1 MVDIQT
7 ASIAAASA
15 SVTLAAIYYVWQI
28 RHQTKMRQT
37 DLVMRLYSTY
47 YSKEFTEAL
56 TRYLTADFRNYDDFV
71 EKYGP
76 IPSENP
82 VQIAFQMVST
92 FFEGVGELLHKKLID
107 IELVEDL
114 FAVELYW
121 TKAEPLMK
129 DLRKQFAPELWEW
142 FEYLHN
148 EMKKR
153 KQQQAS
159 KKA

>member
-7 ASIAAASA
+7 ISIAVASA
-15 SVTLAAIYYVWQI
+15 SVTVAAIYYVWQI
-28 RHQTKMRQT
+28 RHQTRIRQT

-47 YSKEFTEAL
+47 YSKEFSEAL
-56 TRYLTADFRNYDDFV
+56 TRYLTADFKNFDDFV

-82 VQIAFQMVST
+82 VQIAFQMVGT

-107 IELVEDL
+107 AEIVEDI
-114 FAVELYW
+114 FAVEVYW
-121 TKAEPLMK
+121 TKVEPLMK
-129 DLRKQFAPELWEW
+129 DIRKQFAPKLWEW

-153 KQQQAS
+153 KQLAS
-159 KKA
+159 KTA